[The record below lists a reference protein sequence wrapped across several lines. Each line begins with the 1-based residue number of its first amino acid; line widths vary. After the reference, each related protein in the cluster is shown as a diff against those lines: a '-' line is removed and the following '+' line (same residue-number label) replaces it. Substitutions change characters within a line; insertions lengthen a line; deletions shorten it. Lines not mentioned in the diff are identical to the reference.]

1 MTIGDKEVTTLWA
14 PASPRY
20 LAELKG
26 ITEGNRLRYRKEHM
40 QNVVGYVFVAVA
52 LAVAGCKQEQAPGVY
67 VEISLK
73 NDTDIDKYVVFNP
86 NIKTIEECE
95 AGFAASLPGVMANL
109 PQAIPKNSTATGWK
123 CTLEDPAKKK

>member
-1 MTIGDKEVTTLWA
+1 MKNLAICILI
-14 PASPRY
+14 AS
-20 LAELKG
+20 
-26 ITEGNRLRYRKEHM
+26 
-40 QNVVGYVFVAVA
+40 A
-52 LAVAGCKQEQAPGVY
+52 LALSGCKQKEVPGVY

-109 PQAIPKNSTATGWK
+109 PEAIPKNSTATGWK
-123 CTLEDPAKKK
+123 CSLEDPAKKK

>member
-1 MTIGDKEVTTLWA
+1 MANREIRKSMKNL
-14 PASPRY
+14 ASF
-20 LAELKG
+20 LL
-26 ITEGNRLRYRKEHM
+26 
-40 QNVVGYVFVAVA
+40 VASA
-52 LAVAGCKQEQAPGVY
+52 LALPLAGCKQEQAPGVY

-95 AGFAASLPGVMANL
+95 ATFAASLPSVMANL

-123 CTLEDPAKKK
+123 CSLKDPSKKK

>member
-1 MTIGDKEVTTLWA
+1 VTVRIESHRNAAEILLHVA
-14 PASPRY
+14 MVNLEIRKAMKNFASCFF
-20 LAELKG
+20 
-26 ITEGNRLRYRKEHM
+26 
-40 QNVVGYVFVAVA
+40 VVSA
-52 LAVAGCKQEQAPGVY
+52 LALAGCKQQQAPGVY

-95 AGFAASLPGVMANL
+95 ATFAGSLPSIMANL

-123 CTLEDPAKKK
+123 CSLKDPARKK

>member
-1 MTIGDKEVTTLWA
+1 M
-14 PASPRY
+14 R
-20 LAELKG
+20 
-26 ITEGNRLRYRKEHM
+26 
-40 QNVVGYVFVAVA
+40 NVVGCLIMASLLA
-52 LAVAGCKQEQAPGVY
+52 LAGCKQKEAPGVY

-109 PQAIPKNSTATGWK
+109 PEAIPKNSTATGWK
-123 CTLEDPAKKK
+123 CSLEDPAKKKK

>member
-1 MTIGDKEVTTLWA
+1 
-14 PASPRY
+14 
-20 LAELKG
+20 
-26 ITEGNRLRYRKEHM
+26 M
-40 QNVVGYVFVAVA
+40 QSKLCSVARQVAVLAA
-52 LAVAGCKQEQAPGVY
+52 LLALAGCKQQEAPGVY

-95 AGFAASLPGVMANL
+95 ATFAASLPGVMANL

-123 CTLEDPAKKK
+123 CSLEDPAGKK

>member
-1 MTIGDKEVTTLWA
+1 MKMVATCIAVIAALSLSACKKE
-14 PASPRY
+14 P
-20 LAELKG
+20 
-26 ITEGNRLRYRKEHM
+26 
-40 QNVVGYVFVAVA
+40 
-52 LAVAGCKQEQAPGVY
+52 APGVY

-95 AGFAASLPGVMANL
+95 ANFASSLPTIMANL

-123 CTLEDPAKKK
+123 CSLKDPSKKK

>member
-1 MTIGDKEVTTLWA
+1 MKNL
-14 PASPRY
+14 ASCFF
-20 LAELKG
+20 
-26 ITEGNRLRYRKEHM
+26 
-40 QNVVGYVFVAVA
+40 VVSA
-52 LAVAGCKQEQAPGVY
+52 LAMTGCKPQQAPGVY

-95 AGFAASLPGVMANL
+95 STFAGSLPGIMAKL

-123 CTLEDPAKKK
+123 CSLADPAKKK